1 MLAGQGTGAGPN
13 AKCAAGNINYQRK
26 AQAHPRYT
34 RSLAPHNTA
43 SKQTTENKRK
53 RIVGQR
59 AVTKRRI
66 PGGASKPTV
75 ELFQGE

>member
-34 RSLAPHNTA
+34 LSPWLFTMQQAGKPQRTNA
-43 SKQTTENKRK
+43 TE
-53 RIVGQR
+53 
-59 AVTKRRI
+59 
-66 PGGASKPTV
+66 
-75 ELFQGE
+75 